1 MCKLSFFLCDSMWC
15 FEWNLCRCILLLV
28 YICIGDTFQE
38 GVGIPLPVYP
48 ATLCICHKQEPG
60 FPMPYVVNIFKI
72 NYLRRR
78 LIVPFCWYWWNWWPS
93 LWTHGLIFPLSYRKR
108 ETMERVWENEENK
121 RELTRTY
128 KIMAKWEN
136 MKRQII
142 VNKSLHIKLKI
153 VKHYFH

>member
-78 LIVPFCWYWWNWWPS
+78 FIVPFVDIDGIGDHHS
-93 LWTHGLIFPLSYRKR
+93 LNFHSFIFVLYCCCVCIYIGLLILAFFCLGSSTCVSSIGLLGYDS
-108 ETMERVWENEENK
+108 TNA
-121 RELTRTY
+121 
-128 KIMAKWEN
+128 I
-136 MKRQII
+136 
-142 VNKSLHIKLKI
+142 
-153 VKHYFH
+153 